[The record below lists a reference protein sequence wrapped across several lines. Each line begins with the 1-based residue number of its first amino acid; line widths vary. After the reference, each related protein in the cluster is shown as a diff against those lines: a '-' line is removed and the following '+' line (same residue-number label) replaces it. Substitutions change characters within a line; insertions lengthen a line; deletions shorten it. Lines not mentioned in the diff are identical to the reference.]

1 MSAGFPYTIV
11 SKLTDK
17 IIRSAVQEFID
28 AEKNL
33 YWLKLSHVTTSLN
46 IKDIN
51 ELISRKEKENA
62 EIEEKIEA
70 ES

>member
-1 MSAGFPYTIV
+1 M
-11 SKLTDK
+11 
-17 IIRSAVQEFID
+17 RSAVQEFIN
-28 AEKNL
+28 AEENL
-33 YWLKLSHVTTSLN
+33 YQLKLSHVTASLN